1 MEFAERYGP
10 WGVVLGSSAGLGER
24 FAAGIAARGVNVVV
38 VARPTELSD
47 LERVAEHLSATHG
60 VRTRVVTLDLADPGF
75 IEELRS
81 GTEDIEVG
89 LAVYNATGVY
99 VGEFEDQSVES
110 MQSMVAIN
118 CLGPLAMCEYFGRAM
133 IARGRG
139 GLVMMSSAAA
149 LAGSAYNASYA
160 ASKAFGLV
168 LGESLWAEWRGLGVD
183 VMSVI
188 GTAMDTPTFRAN
200 TPPEV
205 LARTPPP
212 ISLEQVVEEV
222 FDAIGSSPSFVPGE
236 SNRQGIAALGALPRI
251 QQVEAMAAA
260 HAGFAKRP
268 TSRE

>member
-10 WGVVLGSSAGLGER
+10 WGVVLGGSAGLGEA

-38 VARPTELSD
+38 VARSSELSE
-47 LERVAEHLSATHG
+47 LERVADRLSDAHG
-60 VRTRVVTLDLADPGF
+60 VRTLVVTLDLAEPGF
-75 IEELRS
+75 IEQLRS
-81 GTEDIEVG
+81 ATEDIEVG
-89 LAVYNATGVY
+89 LAIYNATGVY

-118 CLGPLAMCEYFGRAM
+118 CLGPLAMCEHFGRSM
-133 IARGRG
+133 ITRGRG
-139 GLVMMSSAAA
+139 GLVMMSSGAA
-149 LAGSAYNASYA
+149 LAGSPYNASYA
-160 ASKAFGLV
+160 ASKAFGLI
-168 LGESLWAEWRGLGVD
+168 LGESLWAEWRHLGVD

-200 TPPEV
+200 TPPDL

-222 FDAIGSSPSFVPGE
+222 LDNLGSSPSFVAGE
-236 SNRQGIAALGALPRI
+236 NNRAGIAALGALPRI

-260 HAGFAKRP
+260 HAGFAKR
-268 TSRE
+268 R